1 MRNIILG
8 FHAIQTRLRLDAQ
21 SLRAVYY
28 DPARRDRRMCDF
40 LKQAAP
46 LLGDRLH
53 SADSERL
60 HSLAGHDRHQ
70 GLVALAEKMTV
81 ARTLPELVDGI
92 EGPALLLVLDGV
104 TDPHNLGA
112 CLRVADGAGVHG
124 VVVPKDRSA
133 HVNATVTK
141 VASGAAEVVPLIAVT
156 NLARSMKEL
165 KEMGITLIGTD
176 EEAEA
181 SIYELDL
188 TGPIGIVIGAEG
200 DGMRRLT
207 RENCDQLVRI
217 PMQGVVESLNVSVAS
232 GVCLFEAVRQRLA
245 LI

>member
-28 DPARRDRRMCDF
+28 DPARRDRRMGDF

-188 TGPIGIVIGAEG
+188 TGPIGIVMGAEG

>member
-28 DPARRDRRMCDF
+28 DPARRDRRMGDF

-181 SIYELDL
+181 SIYEIDL
-188 TGPIGIVIGAEG
+188 TGPIGIVMGAEG

>member
-1 MRNIILG
+1 MKNIVLG

-28 DPARRDRRMCDF
+28 DPARRDRRMGDF
-40 LKQAAP
+40 LKQATP

-53 SADSERL
+53 SANSERL

-70 GLVALAEKMTV
+70 GLVALADKMTV

-141 VASGAAEVVPLIAVT
+141 VASGAAEVT

-176 EEAEA
+176 EAAEL
-181 SIYELDL
+181 SIYDLDL
-188 TGPIGIVIGAEG
+188 TGPIGVVMGAEG

-245 LI
+245 AI

>member
-8 FHAIQTRLRLDAQ
+8 FHAIQTRLRLDPQ

-28 DPARRDRRMCDF
+28 DPARRDRRMGDF

-188 TGPIGIVIGAEG
+188 TGPIGIVMGAEG

-232 GVCLFEAVRQRLA
+232 GVCLFEAMRQRLA

>member
-28 DPARRDRRMCDF
+28 DPARRDRRMGDF

-70 GLVALAEKMTV
+70 GLVALAEQMTV

-188 TGPIGIVIGAEG
+188 TGPIGIVMGAEG

-232 GVCLFEAVRQRLA
+232 GVCLFEAMRQRLA

>member
-1 MRNIILG
+1 MKNIILG

-28 DPARRDRRMCDF
+28 DPARRDRRMGDF
-40 LKQAAP
+40 LKQATP

-53 SADSERL
+53 SANSERL

-70 GLVALAEKMTV
+70 GLVALADKMTV

-92 EGPALLLVLDGV
+92 EGPALLLVLDGI

-141 VASGAAEVVPLIAVT
+141 VASGAAEVVPLIPVT

-176 EEAEA
+176 EEAEL
-181 SIYELDL
+181 SIYDLDL
-188 TGPIGIVIGAEG
+188 TGPIGIVMGAEG

-245 LI
+245 AI

>member
-1 MRNIILG
+1 VKNIILG
-8 FHAIQTRLRLDAQ
+8 FHAIQARLRLDAQ

-28 DPARRDRRMCDF
+28 DPARRDRRMGDF
-40 LKQAAP
+40 LKQATP

-53 SADSERL
+53 SANSERL

-70 GLVALAEKMTV
+70 GLVALADKMTV

-141 VASGAAEVVPLIAVT
+141 VASGAAEVVPIIPVT

-176 EEAEA
+176 EEAEL
-181 SIYELDL
+181 SIYDLDL
-188 TGPIGIVIGAEG
+188 TGPIGIVMGAEG

-245 LI
+245 AI

>member
-1 MRNIILG
+1 MKNIILG

-21 SLRAVYY
+21 SLLAVYY
-28 DPARRDRRMCDF
+28 DPARRDRRMGDF
-40 LKQAAP
+40 LKQATP

-53 SADSERL
+53 SANSERL

-70 GLVALAEKMTV
+70 GLVALADKMTV

-141 VASGAAEVVPLIAVT
+141 VASGAAEVVPLIPVT

-176 EEAEA
+176 EEAEL
-181 SIYELDL
+181 SIYDLDL
-188 TGPIGIVIGAEG
+188 TGSIGIVMGAEG

>member
-1 MRNIILG
+1 MKNIILG
-8 FHAIQTRLRLDAQ
+8 FHAIQARLRLDAQ

-28 DPARRDRRMCDF
+28 DPARRDRRMGDF
-40 LKQAAP
+40 LKQATP

-53 SADSERL
+53 SANSERL

-70 GLVALAEKMTV
+70 GLVALADKMTV

-141 VASGAAEVVPLIAVT
+141 VASGAAEVVPIIPVT

-176 EEAEA
+176 EEAEL
-181 SIYELDL
+181 SIYDLDL
-188 TGPIGIVIGAEG
+188 TGSIGIVMGAEG

-245 LI
+245 AI

>member
-1 MRNIILG
+1 MKNIILG
-8 FHAIQTRLRLDAQ
+8 FHAIQARLRLDAQ

-28 DPARRDRRMCDF
+28 DPARRDRRMGDF
-40 LKQAAP
+40 LKQATP

-53 SADSERL
+53 SANSERL

-70 GLVALAEKMTV
+70 GLVALADKMTV

-141 VASGAAEVVPLIAVT
+141 VASGAAEVVPIIPVT

-176 EEAEA
+176 EDAEL
-181 SIYELDL
+181 SIYDLDL
-188 TGPIGIVIGAEG
+188 TGPIGIVMGAEG

-245 LI
+245 AI

>member
-1 MRNIILG
+1 MRHIILG

-28 DPARRDRRMCDF
+28 DPARRDRRMGDF

-188 TGPIGIVIGAEG
+188 TGPIGIVMGAEG

-232 GVCLFEAVRQRLA
+232 GVCLFEAMRQRLA

>member
-1 MRNIILG
+1 MKNIILG
-8 FHAIQTRLRLDAQ
+8 FHAIQARLRLDAQ

-28 DPARRDRRMCDF
+28 DPARRDRRMGDF
-40 LKQAAP
+40 LKQATP

-53 SADSERL
+53 SANSERL

-70 GLVALAEKMTV
+70 GLVALADKMTV

-92 EGPALLLVLDGV
+92 EGPALLLVLDGI

-141 VASGAAEVVPLIAVT
+141 VASGAAEVVPLIPVT

-176 EEAEA
+176 EEAEL
-181 SIYELDL
+181 SIYDLDL
-188 TGPIGIVIGAEG
+188 TGPIGIVMGAEG

-245 LI
+245 AI

>member
-1 MRNIILG
+1 MKNIILG

-28 DPARRDRRMCDF
+28 DPARRDRRMGDF
-40 LKQAAP
+40 LKQATP

-53 SADSERL
+53 SANSERL

-124 VVVPKDRSA
+124 LVVPKDRSA
-133 HVNATVTK
+133 H
-141 VASGAAEVVPLIAVT
+141 
-156 NLARSMKEL
+156 L
-165 KEMGITLIGTD
+165 K
-176 EEAEA
+176 
-181 SIYELDL
+181 
-188 TGPIGIVIGAEG
+188 P
-200 DGMRRLT
+200 
-207 RENCDQLVRI
+207 
-217 PMQGVVESLNVSVAS
+217 
-232 GVCLFEAVRQRLA
+232 
-245 LI
+245 

>member
-1 MRNIILG
+1 VKNIILG
-8 FHAIQTRLRLDAQ
+8 FHAIQARLRLDAQ

-28 DPARRDRRMCDF
+28 DPARRDRRMGDF
-40 LKQAAP
+40 LKQATP

-53 SADSERL
+53 SANSERL

-70 GLVALAEKMTV
+70 GLVALADKMTV

-141 VASGAAEVVPLIAVT
+141 VASGAAEVVPIIPVT

-176 EEAEA
+176 EEAEL
-181 SIYELDL
+181 SIYDLDL
-188 TGPIGIVIGAEG
+188 TGSIGIVMGAEG

-245 LI
+245 AI

>member
-1 MRNIILG
+1 MYKR
-8 FHAIQTRLRLDAQ
+8 QAQ

-28 DPARRDRRMCDF
+28 DPARRDRRMGDF
-40 LKQAAP
+40 LKQATP

-53 SADSERL
+53 SANSERL

-70 GLVALAEKMTV
+70 GLVALADKMTV

-141 VASGAAEVVPLIAVT
+141 VASGAAEVVPLIPVT

-176 EEAEA
+176 EDAEL
-181 SIYELDL
+181 SIYDLDL
-188 TGPIGIVIGAEG
+188 TGPIGIVMGAEG

-245 LI
+245 AI

>member
-1 MRNIILG
+1 VKNIVLG

-28 DPARRDRRMCDF
+28 DPARRDRRMGDF
-40 LKQAAP
+40 LKQATP

-53 SADSERL
+53 SANSERL

-70 GLVALAEKMTV
+70 GLVALADKMTV

-141 VASGAAEVVPLIAVT
+141 VASGAAEVVPLIPVT

-176 EEAEA
+176 EAAEL
-181 SIYELDL
+181 SIYDLDL
-188 TGPIGIVIGAEG
+188 TGPIGVVMGAEG

-245 LI
+245 AI

>member
-1 MRNIILG
+1 MKNIVLG

-28 DPARRDRRMCDF
+28 DPARRDRRMGDF
-40 LKQAAP
+40 LKQATP

-53 SADSERL
+53 SANSERL

-70 GLVALAEKMTV
+70 GLVALADKMTV

-141 VASGAAEVVPLIAVT
+141 VASGAAEVVPLIPVT

-176 EEAEA
+176 EEAEL
-181 SIYELDL
+181 SIYDLDL
-188 TGPIGIVIGAEG
+188 TGPIGIVMGAEG

-245 LI
+245 AI

>member
-1 MRNIILG
+1 MKNIILG
-8 FHAIQTRLRLDAQ
+8 FHAIQARLRLDAQ

-28 DPARRDRRMCDF
+28 DPARRDRRMGDF
-40 LKQAAP
+40 LKQATP

-53 SADSERL
+53 SANSERL

-70 GLVALAEKMTV
+70 GLVALADKMTV

-92 EGPALLLVLDGV
+92 EGPALLLILDGV

-141 VASGAAEVVPLIAVT
+141 VASGAAEVVPIIPVT

-176 EEAEA
+176 EEAEL
-181 SIYELDL
+181 SIYDLDL
-188 TGPIGIVIGAEG
+188 TGPIGIVMGAEG

-245 LI
+245 AI

>member
-1 MRNIILG
+1 MKNIILG

-28 DPARRDRRMCDF
+28 DPARRDRRMGDF
-40 LKQAAP
+40 LKQATP
-46 LLGDRLH
+46 VLGDRLH
-53 SADSERL
+53 SANSERL

-124 VVVPKDRSA
+124 LVVPKDRSA
-133 HVNATVTK
+133 HLNATVTK
-141 VASGAAEVVPLIAVT
+141 VASGAAEVVPLISVT

-188 TGPIGIVIGAEG
+188 TGPIGIVMGAEG

-232 GVCLFEAVRQRLA
+232 GVCLFEAMRQRLA